1 MAPVIRPES
10 GRSTSVSELAFT
22 LTTAPKLLRKSLLTM
37 IGCAPRTKIVA
48 AAFPPRPTRFVLDA
62 PAALFSIRLWA
73 TRRSPW
79 CVSITLK
86 LSNVPSMGVCPP
98 PYAMVARSMLAEDP
112 ALRKMPPQ
120 SPATDTSDRAPLVSN
135 VPPPPNRLSPKL
147 VKITGRSAVP
157 SAINCD
163 VPRSSS
169 IREPCNF
176 TTTPGSTVSRPLL
189 RAKYL
194 STPSAGSTFF
204 SYPPTPPLMKRFS
217 CKT

>member
-1 MAPVIRPES
+1 MRLAFGWLCSRMPVAVWKFWTMISLCKTYTMSASSQTLWTVISSPRTCMPPKPTPESRLPRTSGPTLSSYRGSRSMAPVLRPES

-22 LTTAPKLLRKSLLTM
+22 LTTAPKLFRKSLLTM

-98 PYAMVARSMLAEDP
+98 P
-112 ALRKMPPQ
+112 
-120 SPATDTSDRAPLVSN
+120 
-135 VPPPPNRLSPKL
+135 
-147 VKITGRSAVP
+147 
-157 SAINCD
+157 
-163 VPRSSS
+163 
-169 IREPCNF
+169 
-176 TTTPGSTVSRPLL
+176 
-189 RAKYL
+189 
-194 STPSAGSTFF
+194 
-204 SYPPTPPLMKRFS
+204 
-217 CKT
+217 